1 MRLSWAFAAIAL
13 VSPVMIA
20 HGKDLSSED
29 LAQRAIERRAVE
41 AVIWGMPAV
50 NYDLMRQEML
60 RIGGNENQV
69 LYWSRPLDGNNQTLT
84 PNPDSIYLMAF
95 YNTKDVGPVVIE
107 VPPAGE
113 DGSINGNTVNLWQM
127 PLEDAGPSGADKGA
141 GGKYLLLPPGYSD
154 KIPEGYIPL
163 QSDTFGGYALL
174 RSNLKSHSDEDV
186 AKSVAYGKRI
196 KVYPLSEASDPP
208 PTVFTDAADAVFDST
223 IQYDHRFFKN
233 LDRIVQSEPWLPRDR
248 AMIDQLKSI
257 GIEKGKPFNPDA
269 KTTATLD
276 AAAQEAKAWLAARY
290 DAGFPPFWE
299 GSRWMFPALPE
310 LAEAAQ
316 NSFSDPD
323 AYPVDA
329 RGLTYT
335 YAFIGLKR
343 LGAGQFY
350 LISIKDKNG
359 EPFAGADTYRLRVPP
374 NVPVEQYW
382 SMTLY
387 DRDTHALI
395 RNMKR
400 ASRSSQIP
408 ELAKNDD
415 GSIDIYFGPKAPEGK
430 EANWVPTDPAREF
443 EAMFRLY
450 APTKALFEKKPW
462 ILPDIEKVQ

>member
-1 MRLSWAFAAIAL
+1 
-13 VSPVMIA
+13 
-20 HGKDLSSED
+20 
-29 LAQRAIERRAVE
+29 
-41 AVIWGMPAV
+41 
-50 NYDLMRQEML
+50 ML
-60 RIGGNENQV
+60 RIGGKENQV
-69 LYWSRPLDGNNQTLT
+69 AYWSRPLDGNNQTLT
-84 PNPDSIYLMAF
+84 PNPNSIYLMAF
-95 YNTKDVGPVVIE
+95 YNTKNVGPVVIE
-107 VPPAGE
+107 IPPAGD
-113 DGSINGNTVNLWQM
+113 DGSINGNIVNIWQM

-141 GGKYLLLPPGYSD
+141 GGKYLLLPPGFAD
-154 KIPEGYIPL
+154 KVPDGHIPL

-174 RSNLKSHSDEDV
+174 RSNLESHSDEDV

-196 KVYPLSEASDPP
+196 KVYPLSQANDPP
-208 PTVFTDAADAVFDST
+208 PTVFTDAADTVFDST
-223 IQYDHRFFKN
+223 IQYDHRFFRN

-276 AAAQEAKAWLAARY
+276 AAAQDAKAWLAARY

-299 GSRWMFPALPE
+299 GSRWMFPAVPE
-310 LAEAAQ
+310 LVEAMQ
-316 NSFSDPD
+316 NSFTDPD

-329 RGLTYT
+329 RGLAYT

-359 EPFAGADTYRLRVPP
+359 EPFDGAKTYRLRVPP

-382 SMTLY
+382 SVTLY
-387 DRDTHALI
+387 DRETHALI

-415 GSIDIYFGPKAPEGK
+415 GSIDIYFGPEAPEGK
-430 EANWVPTDPAREF
+430 GANWVPTEPPREF

>member
-1 MRLSWAFAAIAL
+1 
-13 VSPVMIA
+13 
-20 HGKDLSSED
+20 
-29 LAQRAIERRAVE
+29 
-41 AVIWGMPAV
+41 
-50 NYDLMRQEML
+50 ML
-60 RIGGNENQV
+60 RIGGKENQV

-84 PNPDSIYLMAF
+84 PNPDFIYLMAF

-107 VPPAGE
+107 IPPAGE
-113 DGSINGNTVNLWQM
+113 DGSINGNIVNLWQM

-196 KVYPLSEASDPP
+196 KVYPLSEASES
-208 PTVFTDAADAVFDST
+208 TAYGVHRRCRRVFDST

-310 LAEAAQ
+310 LVEATQ

-335 YAFIGLKR
+335 YAS
-343 LGAGQFY
+343 LGSSASAPAS
-350 LISIKDKNG
+350 SI
-359 EPFAGADTYRLRVPP
+359 
-374 NVPVEQYW
+374 
-382 SMTLY
+382 
-387 DRDTHALI
+387 
-395 RNMKR
+395 
-400 ASRSSQIP
+400 
-408 ELAKNDD
+408 
-415 GSIDIYFGPKAPEGK
+415 
-430 EANWVPTDPAREF
+430 
-443 EAMFRLY
+443 
-450 APTKALFEKKPW
+450 
-462 ILPDIEKVQ
+462 